1 MKGIGHN
8 SKKVSLNAP
17 AFAQA
22 KVGIAIVNGTDVAI
36 ESDEIVL
43 MKDDLLTLHLSNE
56 IVHDVLSLSKY
67 LNGPPRYLD

>member
-8 SKKVSLNAP
+8 SKKISINAP
-17 AFAQA
+17 A
-22 KVGIAIVNGTDVAI
+22 KVGITIVNGTDVAI

-67 LNGPPRYLD
+67 LNDPPRYLDYRDF